1 MMKHKTLFVLTVFS
15 LLSLCATAQDGVKTA
30 EFELNPPAD
39 AENAGRFRFSFET
52 GKTEWIPVKRPTSLQ
67 ELTELA
73 MRERNQKKAPAG
85 LDFIIDGEIDMRKAQ
100 PVILSEDEIK
110 SILST
115 GVLPEKKP
123 TTKAQGMKTDSWYL
137 MKDETDRSTYVFRLK
152 DHSPGYVWQQLAYVR
167 IPDGTSWKKNPDLTA
182 LLNMPPAI
190 DGLKTITVSGS
201 GVPNLAEGK
210 MKEVSAPQNDLKAYY
225 PAAAKAGDFTF
236 FSQGKSPVQPNG
248 RSFKKEML
256 QAGCDYFDGVDAYPG
271 EGDTLLLSLN
281 KRCTAIPDDKIESLC
296 KDPAKLVGDYC
307 GVPMDITASEQ
318 PMVLLETSAKKL
330 FLIVGLDISPRGKT
344 TYLEIPRGG
353 ISKEQANAIRE
364 YRTLQKK
371 KMNADMTMRRK
382 IQESNRK
389 EAERKQ
395 AEEQA
400 RQDALDKRIEDV
412 KQQSAGETFP
422 KTPEEIKLVEDL
434 IVGAKYEEL
443 LKLCEGKKLDFNV
456 NVTTGNN
463 VQVPLLYQAIEKNPQ
478 YRDQYFLERKHKIFE
493 FVLNNGG
500 AAAVPTSKGV
510 YCVYKA
516 AMTGNKAVF
525 DLILKNGFD
534 PDQKEERTGKTA
546 LELVLASFA
555 DDAGLRTVDPE
566 IMNKLVAASK
576 PSLFAMV
583 QQNDAAGLKKALEDK
598 ENRANVN
605 KPDSNGMT
613 LLDRAIKLE
622 PDQNSNPE
630 IVRTL
635 LAAGAE
641 FGTRMIE
648 KIILNQKNDLL
659 PVMWEFHDRLSEDDW
674 NQCFDKAVSYKNSGA
689 FRFFLEQ
696 GLDPEKKLSSGRSPL
711 TSAYRAGTKEMV
723 DLLAARGF
731 KKPFWAA
738 VSWNDL
744 ELAKEYLAAGVDVNA
759 EDVQITLA
767 VSRDYL
773 EMVELLIQHGL
784 YVDQDKYLKSGK
796 TYPVIAAV
804 TMEGSGAKMVELLLK
819 HGFVPDFPKKP
830 GDIKHAADSSALY
843 MALRHKKYEAA
854 RVLLK
859 YGARTDVTQKQVVRN
874 AQGQSESKDATLE
887 EVFQNDP
894 EALKVLGARKRNL

>member
-1 MMKHKTLFVLTVFS
+1 MMKHKTLFILTVFS

-307 GVPMDITASEQ
+307 GVPMDITAAEQ

-422 KTPEEIKLVEDL
+422 NTQEEINLVYDL
-434 IVGAKYEEL
+434 IGSARYDEL
-443 LKLCEGKKLDFNV
+443 IELCEGKNLDFNKIAI
-456 NVTTGNN
+456 NPRSGMKY
-463 VQVPLLYQAIEKNPQ
+463 PLLYPAIAAAD
-478 YRDQYFLERKHKIFE
+478 RDRFDEDLVKRLNIISKFLLK
-493 FVLNNGG
+493 NGG
-500 AAAVPTSKGV
+500 AAVLHTEWGWSCARE
-510 YCVYKA
+510 A
-516 AMTGNKAVF
+516 AYHNNKEVF
-525 DLILKNGFD
+525 DLLLENGYD
-534 PDQKEERTGKTA
+534 LNQKDSSGKT
-546 LELVLASFA
+546 LLDHILQYN
-555 DDAGLRTVDPE
+555 RTIDPE
-566 IMNKLVAASK
+566 IMNKIIAGTQ
-576 PSLFAMV
+576 PSLFSMV
-583 QQNDAAGLKKALEDK
+583 KNDDVAGLKKALEDK
-598 ENRANVN
+598 DNLANIN
-605 KPDSNGMT
+605 KPESDGKT
-613 LLDRAIKLE
+613 LLEHAIKLE

-784 YVDQDKYLKSGK
+784 YVDPDKYLKSGK

-843 MALRHKKYEAA
+843 MALKHKKYEAA